1 MFNSGVKS
9 MKIKKKKSKHS
20 IPTTKDSLGVI
31 SYQLRE
37 IREDLAKNNKD
48 IEDLKHQVSMGKG
61 GIKAVFVVGSLI
73 AIILTAIK
81 IFKG

>member
-1 MFNSGVKS
+1 MR
-9 MKIKKKKSKHS
+9 IKKKKSKHS

-48 IEDLKHQVSMGKG
+48 IEDLKEQVNLGKG
-61 GIKAVFVVGSLI
+61 GIKAIFVVGSLVGL
-73 AIILTAIK
+73 IIGLIK
-81 IFKG
+81 LYKG

>member
-1 MFNSGVKS
+1 MR
-9 MKIKKKKSKHS
+9 IKKKKSKHS
-20 IPTTKDSLGVI
+20 IPSTKDSLGVI

-81 IFKG
+81 NI